1 MNYFMTSSIKLS
13 IILKLNGV
21 IFSCDFFSVDSVRLP
36 SSESRDLQQTKLVM
50 GSGPPSCYM
59 KCQGCTPCTAT
70 LVKVPAHHPH
80 GEEDEPYYPQT
91 WRCKCGDRL
100 FDPLG

>member
-1 MNYFMTSSIKLS
+1 MAPSIRNYHVAITVAF
-13 IILKLNGV
+13 
-21 IFSCDFFSVDSVRLP
+21 IFLLTINLFPKSVDSVRLP

-70 LVKVPAHHPH
+70 LVTVPAHHPR

-100 FDPLG
+100 FDPRG